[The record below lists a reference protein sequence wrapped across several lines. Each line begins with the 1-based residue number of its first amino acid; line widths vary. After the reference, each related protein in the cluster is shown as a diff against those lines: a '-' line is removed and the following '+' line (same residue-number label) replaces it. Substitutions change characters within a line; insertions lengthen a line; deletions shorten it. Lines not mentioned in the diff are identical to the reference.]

1 MTCVLAVTLRPSP
14 KGIQWEKFWKGKNP
28 ISEGSD
34 FLRNGKVLKKKTTS
48 RCENLRMPLLGWNI
62 KEDHIVILD
71 LLIMALLKHGDMT
84 NSSLSELQFFPFFG

>member
-1 MTCVLAVTLRPSP
+1 MGKILE
-14 KGIQWEKFWKGKNP
+14 GEKSNW
-28 ISEGSD
+28 EGSD
-34 FLRNGKVLKKKTTS
+34 FLRNGKVLKKKTQAGAKI
-48 RCENLRMPLLGWNI
+48 CGCHFLGWNI